1 MEIHRIFR
9 YGAALLSAAA
19 LLLTACG
26 SDPQNRTLEEAYQV
40 NIPGQDTVV
49 QENHTPEYDTEFYL
63 GETVFVGDSR
73 TNGMIGYGY
82 LPPEQVYAIDG
93 CSQKSI
99 QDREFVDLGDG
110 KLYTVEEA
118 VAIRQPERIMILL
131 GINGLTTMG
140 EEEFMEEYRALT
152 ESLHAAS
159 PESTIIL
166 QSILPTAWWK
176 YQEIPAFDNDNIDY
190 YNELLCDYAQEAG
203 YFYLNSAEI
212 MKDSRNSLRAEYDA
226 GDGLH
231 FNSTAYEALMEYY
244 TTHMVL
250 AKAPASEDDVIIGS
264 QQISGPGEDA
274 PESSWGSSWGW
285 GGDEDNAS
293 NASSSEEGSSWNS
306 NQQEDSSDSWNNDNT
321 DRNDSQNQEETTSDP
336 ADSGEESS
344 SHKPETA
351 SPEDTLF
358 GSGSDSQSS
367 SDEEETPR
375 VIRPRSQ
382 QEE

>member
-1 MEIHRIFR
+1 MDNHRILR
-9 YGAALLSAAA
+9 CGAALLAAAA
-19 LLLTACG
+19 LLLGACG
-26 SDPQNRTLEEAYQV
+26 SDPKNRTLEEAYQV
-40 NIPGQDTVV
+40 NIPGQDTIV
-49 QENHTPEYDTEFYL
+49 QENHTEEYDTEFYL

-93 CSQKSI
+93 CSQKTI

-118 VAIRQPERIMILL
+118 VAIRQPERIMISL

-152 ESLHAAS
+152 ESLHQAS
-159 PESTIIL
+159 PNSTIIL
-166 QSILPTAWWK
+166 QSILPVAWWK

-203 YFYLNSAEI
+203 YFYLNSAEV
-212 MKDSRNSLRAEYDA
+212 MKDSRNSLRSEYDA

-231 FNSTAYEALMEYY
+231 FNSAAYEALMEYY

-250 AKAPASEDDVIIGS
+250 AKAPSSEDDVIIGS

-274 PESSWGSSWGW
+274 PESSWGSSSGWGW
-285 GGDEDNAS
+285 GSEDESSADSNTQEDEDS
-293 NASSSEEGSSWNS
+293 TSGLWDSETGGETSQEDSAGT
-306 NQQEDSSDSWNNDNT
+306 QEDSS
-321 DRNDSQNQEETTSDP
+321 
-336 ADSGEESS
+336 EESS
-344 SHKPETA
+344 SHKTEIGSA
-351 SPEDTLF
+351 EDTLF
-358 GSGSDSQSS
+358 GSGSDTTSEDSS
-367 SDEEETPR
+367 TAEEEEPPR
-375 VIRPRSQ
+375 VIRPQ
-382 QEE
+382 HQDEEE